1 MNNRLIISLLIAGAL
16 AFACGPRSRSE
27 GPKTLASALPLHAIT
42 NASAA
47 VSHTRS
53 KRKSSGAPAQPKL
66 DAKFGVDVT
75 PKALHFALRVTN
87 VGNKH
92 AELDFPT
99 GQTYDFTVADS
110 AGNEVWRWAQGRM
123 FTQGVQNKQLGAGQ
137 AMRIT
142 ETWDTTPKPGRYTA
156 VATLNSTNYPVE
168 QRLEFVVPSPSDS
181 ANAMS
186 SRQ

>member
-27 GPKTLASALPLHAIT
+27 RPTTLASALPLQAIT
-42 NASAA
+42 SASAAA

-53 KRKSSGAPAQPKL
+53 KHKSSGVAAQPKL

-110 AGNEVWRWAQGRM
+110 AGTEVWRWAQGRM

-137 AMRIT
+137 AMRIA
-142 ETWDTTPKPGRYTA
+142 ETWSATPKAGRYTA
-156 VATLNSTNYPVE
+156 VATLNSSNYPVE
-168 QRLEFVVPSPSDS
+168 QRIEFVVP
-181 ANAMS
+181 
-186 SRQ
+186 